1 MSDAQLIELEL
12 LVQEALR
19 TGDRS
24 ALDLRGFGVTS
35 VVLAAPVGAP
45 VVACKRVP
53 PFRDRAAF
61 DRYRAVVLRN
71 IDELRAAGVDV
82 VETEV
87 RLVEAG
93 GQEVGFVVQ
102 PLLPPGS
109 LGEAVLEAAEPAA
122 DHPLLVAIVDAVAR
136 STTPQ
141 RGLDAQIGNWA
152 VVDGRI
158 RFVDVTTPFL
168 FEDDGRLAMDLDVF
182 LVAGPPVMRPLYRRE
197 LPKSMARWVDP
208 RHALLDLAGNLYKL
222 NLDDWV
228 EPVIEASASVA
239 DPPLSVSEAR
249 DYYDGEVKTW
259 SMLHR
264 VLKGYDWWVRKVRR
278 RVPPGFL
285 PPPDYDAAAWK
296 AKKVRFREHR

>member
-1 MSDAQLIELEL
+1 VITDAQLVDLEAQ
-12 LVQEALR
+12 VQDALAR
-19 TGDRS
+19 NDRS

-61 DRYRAVVLRN
+61 ERYREVVLRN

-82 VETEV
+82 IGTDV
-87 RLVEAG
+87 RLVDTG
-93 GQEVGFVVQ
+93 PHLVGYVVQ
-102 PLLPPGS
+102 PLLARET
-109 LGEAVLEAAEPAA
+109 LGEAVLEASEPSA
-122 DHPLLVAIVDAVAR
+122 DHPLLTAIVEAVAAA
-136 STTPQ
+136 TTPQ

-152 VVDGRI
+152 VVDGRV
-158 RFVDVTTPFL
+158 RFLDVTTPFL
-168 FEDDGRLAMDLDVF
+168 FHPDGSLAMELDVF

-197 LPKSMARWVDP
+197 LPKSMARWVEP

-222 NLDDWV
+222 DLDDWV
-228 EPVIEASASVA
+228 EPVIEATAGVA
-239 DPPLSVSEAR
+239 DPGLTVEEAR
-249 DYYDGEVKTW
+249 TYYDGEVKTW

-264 VLKGYDWWVRKVRR
+264 VLRSYDWWQRRVRR
-278 RVPPGFL
+278 RTPLAFL

-296 AKKVRFREHR
+296 AKRAAWR